1 MENLSESLI
10 ELCALRNLG
19 LLTTEI
25 AIEFGVNALI
35 EGADSP
41 ALRRL
46 AGAYPRDHLADV
58 IPWLDKALTELGIEK
73 SQFEMGAYYR
83 PYSRLLTK
91 QVLKGILSPR
101 QGLKRLAELLYL
113 TPENDRLLYFFSELE
128 DALDFWPQDTF
139 EAEALYPELSQMDP
153 ETCIRAECELFL
165 AFSAFRELRE
175 DLFFLAHCPSCK
187 MLVKQQYIPVKQPWN
202 ETLMRLIARGHQ
214 PHISVCSQCQRPEP
228 LSLSSVAGRR
238 KYLEQMN
245 TMNT

>member
-1 MENLSESLI
+1 VENLSESLI

-19 LLTTEI
+19 LLTTET

-91 QVLKGILSPR
+91 QVLKGTLSPH

-113 TPENDRLLYFFSELE
+113 TPENDRLLYFFSELD
-128 DALDFWPQDTF
+128 DALDFWPQDPD
-139 EAEALYPELSQMDP
+139 EANALYPELGEMPP
-153 ETCIRAECELFL
+153 EDCIRAECELFL
-165 AFSAFRELRE
+165 ALSEHPVLRE
-175 DLFFLAHCPSCK
+175 DLFLQAYCPRC
-187 MLVKQQYIPVKQPWN
+187 
-202 ETLMRLIARGHQ
+202 ETLARPLYRPMPEPWSESIKRLIARGHR
-214 PHISVCSQCQRPEP
+214 PHQALCSQCLRPDP
-228 LSLSSVAGRR
+228 LNMSSIAGRR
-238 KYLEQMN
+238 QYLAN
-245 TMNT
+245 KLL